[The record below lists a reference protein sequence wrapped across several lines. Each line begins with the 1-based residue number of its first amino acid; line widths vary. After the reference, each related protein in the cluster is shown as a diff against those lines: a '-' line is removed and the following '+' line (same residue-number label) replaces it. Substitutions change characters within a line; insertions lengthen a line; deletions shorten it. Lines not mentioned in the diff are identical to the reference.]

1 MEKLQSLG
9 FVQSRTNA
17 IVLAQKLFDHAKSKN
32 IKIFSTPFSE
42 EAIDILEEI
51 NCPAYKIASFEMNDY
66 NLIKSA
72 AKTKKPLI
80 ISTGMSDLNEIGQA
94 VKIAKKFGCKDLTL
108 LYCVSNY
115 PSNSYD
121 FNLNFIRKFK
131 EEFSCKVGLS
141 DHSLGSEVARYS
153 LIAGATV
160 FEKHIALPNQ
170 KKGLDLKFSLKGN
183 QLKKYCEDLRK
194 TNLLINNKNL
204 KRTSE
209 ELTNKVFRRSIY
221 AIKDIV
227 KGDIFTKNNIRTFRP
242 NKGLSASFY
251 IDILKKK
258 ISNQY

>member
-1 MEKLQSLG
+1 M
-9 FVQSRTNA
+9 
-17 IVLAQKLFDHAKSKN
+17 
-32 IKIFSTPFSE
+32 
-42 EAIDILEEI
+42 
-51 NCPAYKIASFEMNDY
+51 
-66 NLIKSA
+66 
-72 AKTKKPLI
+72 
-80 ISTGMSDLNEIGQA
+80 
-94 VKIAKKFGCKDLTL
+94 
-108 LYCVSNY
+108 
-115 PSNSYD
+115 
-121 FNLNFIRKFK
+121 
-131 EEFSCKVGLS
+131 S

-258 ISNQY
+258 SPINIKKYYPLPNSLRKLTSRRK